1 MLSVCHGLSF
11 ASPQIHVL
19 EVLTLSTSECDLL
32 GETVSK
38 EVIDS
43 KGDHCGGPNPTGLGG
58 VSTRSA
64 NKHAGPRN
72 RPGEALTPGTC
83 CRGSG
88 DGPRRTCL
96 LVSATRMSST
106 DGQTHTEP
114 PRAGRSGCFQ
124 LEVPACEG
132 LTEAQGRRATGEQ
145 KGRVLW
151 RARQATERTRP

>member
-64 NKHAGPRN
+64 NKHAVPWRGPDSR
-72 RPGEALTPGTC
+72 
-83 CRGSG
+83 
-88 DGPRRTCL
+88 DMPR
-96 LVSATRMSST
+96 T
-106 DGQTHTEP
+106 D